1 MKPDILDVKDRLGDL
16 ESHFLFTFQGQAC
29 GVDPI
34 SRNQYNM
41 WYGSNHS
48 TVFSV
53 GEVFDAR
60 FWDGK
65 TLGEIFD
72 SIEIN
77 AY

>member
-1 MKPDILDVKDRLGDL
+1 MKPDILDVKDRLGDV
-16 ESHFLFTFQGQAC
+16 ESHFLFTFQGKDC

-34 SRNQYNM
+34 SINQYNM
-41 WYGSNHS
+41 WYGNNHL
-48 TVFSV
+48 TVSSV
-53 GEVFDAR
+53 GEVFDAK

-72 SIEIN
+72 SIEID